1 MKSRNLL
8 AKRPVIIGRARQNR
22 NRRKGFKS
30 AFDYPGAKPKLLSG
44 PNSEPGKDKPM
55 PAKKLKE
62 YLDKEKI
69 KYVSIIHSTAY
80 TAQEVAASTHITG
93 RELAKTVIVQLD
105 GKMAMAVL
113 PANRKIVLQDL
124 REVTGSDEVK
134 FASEEDFKEK
144 FPECETGAM
153 PPFGNLYGM
162 DVYLAEALTSNDHIA
177 FNAGSHT
184 EVIKMRLDDFERLV
198 KPRVVSFT
206 N

>member
-1 MKSRNLL
+1 
-8 AKRPVIIGRARQNR
+8 
-22 NRRKGFKS
+22 
-30 AFDYPGAKPKLLSG
+30 
-44 PNSEPGKDKPM
+44 M

-62 YLDKEKI
+62 FLDQEKV

-80 TAQEVAASTHITG
+80 TAQEVAASAHITG
-93 RELAKTVIVQLD
+93 RELAKTVIVELD

-134 FASEEDFKEK
+134 FASEEEFRER
-144 FPECETGAM
+144 FSGCETGAM

-162 DVYLAEALTSNDHIA
+162 DAYVAEGLTHNEEIA

-184 EVIKMRLDDFERLV
+184 EVIRMAYKDFERLV
-198 KPRVVSFT
+198 QPRVMSFT
-206 N
+206 T